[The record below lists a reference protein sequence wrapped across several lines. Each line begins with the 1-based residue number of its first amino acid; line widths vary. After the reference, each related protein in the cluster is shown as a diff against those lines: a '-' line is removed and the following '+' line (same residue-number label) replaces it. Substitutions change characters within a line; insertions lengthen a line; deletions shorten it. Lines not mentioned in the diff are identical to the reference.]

1 MDAKTTHDYFLGPSS
16 LGPIMQL
23 LVLLCQ
29 YQFVIKKPCFDIL
42 GAYILLNKFVRFRRN
57 ICPEIAQL
65 DLYNDMYVCQL
76 VRINAHHRLVY

>member
-29 YQFVIKKPCFDIL
+29 YQFVIKKAKIWH
-42 GAYILLNKFVRFRRN
+42 LLTV
-57 ICPEIAQL
+57 L
-65 DLYNDMYVCQL
+65 DPFL
-76 VRINAHHRLVY
+76 